1 MLSDPSGSSAATDA
15 GRSAWLFSQGLGVL
29 CGQAT
34 VILLA
39 IGSIALA
46 ATRDEASAGIA
57 MDDIR
62 GFFTDP
68 SAVHLWFY
76 LLIPVFT
83 LYALNTTL
91 ATWRNVARR
100 WRRGIRAPR
109 FYAPAVIH
117 VAFLVALLAHAVG
130 GLASRELGTVSLGPS
145 WSELGDER
153 QARVTALD
161 IEKHADGT
169 ARQIRAAVEIR
180 PAHGAPSTEI
190 VHYNGPLSRGL
201 GSELL
206 LLVRPQAV
214 PAARLARETHQ
225 CDLEVGGSCDLGG
238 LQAEL
243 LYLHP
248 PMGPHRAAFAQVRVR
263 NTADAGGEVFPL
275 MSGQSLT
282 LADGSLL
289 TLTGVE
295 TRPAILLRRRQ
306 APGNPWALLASLL
319 LLLGLAMM
327 WRRFS
332 PRIDP

>member
-1 MLSDPSGSSAATDA
+1 MLSDPTLSNGAKDT
-15 GRSAWLFSQGLGVL
+15 GGSAWLFSQGLGVV

-34 VILLA
+34 AILLA
-39 IGSIALA
+39 VGSIALA
-46 ATRDEASAGIA
+46 ATRDGASAGIA

-68 SAVHLWFY
+68 SPVHLWFY
-76 LLIPVFT
+76 LLIPTLT

-100 WRRGIRAPR
+100 WRMGIRAPR
-109 FYAPAVIH
+109 FYAPAMIH
-117 VAFLVALLAHAVG
+117 AAFLVALLAHAVG
-130 GLASRELGTVSLGPS
+130 GLTGRELGMLSLGPS

-180 PAHGAPSTEI
+180 SPDGTPSEET
-190 VHYNGPLSRGL
+190 VRYNGPLSRGF

-206 LLVRPQAV
+206 LLVRPHAV
-214 PAARLARETHQ
+214 SAARLARGAHQ
-225 CDLEVGGSCDLGG
+225 CDLEVGGSCDLGD
-238 LQAEL
+238 LKAEL
-243 LYLHP
+243 VYLHP
-248 PMGPHRAAFAQVRVR
+248 PMGPHRAAFAQVRVH
-263 NTADAGGEVFPL
+263 DATGAGAEVLPL
-275 MSGQSLT
+275 MSGQPVR

-289 TLTGVE
+289 SFAGVE
-295 TRPAILLRRRQ
+295 THPAILLRRRY

-327 WRRFS
+327 WRRFD
-332 PRIDP
+332 PRAHT